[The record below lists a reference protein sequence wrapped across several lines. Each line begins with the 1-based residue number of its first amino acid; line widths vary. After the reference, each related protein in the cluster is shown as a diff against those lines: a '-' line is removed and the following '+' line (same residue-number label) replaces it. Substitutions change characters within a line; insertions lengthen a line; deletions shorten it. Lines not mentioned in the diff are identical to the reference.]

1 MLWIAL
7 AAVTIIGVIVRE
19 VSLAPEANDDYEVEL
34 WENIG
39 VSDTMMRCPSPR
51 SRSVISMPPEQAG

>member
-34 WENIG
+34 WEKYRRERHNDALP
-39 VSDTMMRCPSPR
+39 VAEKPVRHLD
-51 SRSVISMPPEQAG
+51 AA